1 MIMGLENG
9 LVVRAKSY
17 KGDKFLEDFASKYQ
31 NFEFD
36 TYDSGYELA
45 YWRKCSNV
53 RNVFMNAF
61 EQIEDGNGGILNIA
75 DLYTIKQIMI
85 SFLSKRKWNENGGSI
100 WSWEQS
106 LSNTAKIIYLVTELI
121 EDINNVGITDDD
133 IEIEFYD
140 SY

>member
-1 MIMGLENG
+1 
-9 LVVRAKSY
+9 
-17 KGDKFLEDFASKYQ
+17 
-31 NFEFD
+31 
-36 TYDSGYELA
+36 
-45 YWRKCSNV
+45 
-53 RNVFMNAF
+53 MNAF